1 MSDDA
6 ADGEGVSTGA
16 DPAET
21 RVDVQPV
28 DTGALPTRSGP
39 IPEQDGRGKPVLE
52 LRDVSTHYGLV
63 AVLRNVN
70 VEIFPGEMVCLL
82 GGNASG
88 KTTTLKTIL
97 GYVKPTEGDVVLDG
111 EVVTGL
117 PTSEVVS
124 KGISMVPENR
134 RLFANMTV
142 SENLDL
148 GAYQRKDKAK
158 IAADREKVLETFPR
172 IRERLKQKAGTLSG
186 GEQQMVAM
194 GRALMAD
201 PKVLLMDEPSMGLA
215 PILVEQVF
223 EIIKQIRALGRT
235 VFVVEQ
241 NANMALSIA
250 DRGYVIQTGQVVLA
264 DTAKNLLD
272 NPLMREAYL
281 GEL

>member
-1 MSDDA
+1 MT
-6 ADGEGVSTGA
+6 ADGDGA
-16 DPAET
+16 
-21 RVDVQPV
+21 
-28 DTGALPTRSGP
+28 
-39 IPEQDGRGKPVLE
+39 KPVLE
-52 LRDVSTHYGLV
+52 LRNVSTHYGLV
-63 AVLRNVN
+63 AVLRNVDME
-70 VEIFPGEMVCLL
+70 VFAGEMVCLL

-97 GYVKPTEGDVVLDG
+97 GYVTPSEGEVLLDG
-111 EVVTGL
+111 ERVSGM
-117 PTSEVVS
+117 PTTEVV
-124 KGISMVPENR
+124 KRGVSMVPENR
-134 RLFANMTV
+134 RLFPDMTV
-142 SENLDL
+142 EENLRL
-148 GAYQRKDKAK
+148 GSYLRR
-158 IAADREKVLETFPR
+158 DRRQVEEVREQVLETFPR
-172 IRERLKQKAGTLSG
+172 IRERLRQKAGTLSG

-223 EIIKQIRALGRT
+223 EIITSIRELGKT

-264 DTAKNLLD
+264 DTAEHLLA

>member
-6 ADGEGVSTGA
+6 TT
-16 DPAET
+16 ET
-21 RVDVQPV
+21 PTRDARTVASDVQPV
-28 DTGALPTRSGP
+28 QTEAMPTPAQPAASGDGDRRP
-39 IPEQDGRGKPVLE
+39 ILE
-52 LRDVSTHYGLV
+52 LRNVSTHYGLV

-70 VEIFPGEMVCLL
+70 VGIYAGEMVCLL

-88 KTTTLKTIL
+88 KTTTLRTIL
-97 GYVKPTEGDVVLDG
+97 GFVEPSEGEVLLDG
-111 EVVTGL
+111 EVVSGL
-117 PTSEVVS
+117 PTTQIVRR
-124 KGISMVPENR
+124 GISMVPENR

-142 SENLDL
+142 AENLEL
-148 GAYQRKDKAK
+148 GAYQRKDKGKVAE
-158 IAADREKVLETFPR
+158 DRERILETFPR
-172 IRERLKQKAGTLSG
+172 IRERLRQKAGTLSG

-223 EIIKQIRALGRT
+223 EIIKSIRSLGRT
-235 VFVVEQ
+235 IFVVEQ

-250 DRGYVIQTGQVVLA
+250 DRGYVIQTGEVVLA
-264 DTAKNLLD
+264 DTAQNLLD

>member
-1 MSDDA
+1 MS
-6 ADGEGVSTGA
+6 GNG
-16 DPAET
+16 
-21 RVDVQPV
+21 
-28 DTGALPTRSGP
+28 RS
-39 IPEQDGRGKPVLE
+39 PVLE

-63 AVLRNVN
+63 AVLRDVDM
-70 VEIFPGEMVCLL
+70 EIYAGEMVCLL

-97 GYVKPTEGDVVLDG
+97 GYVAPSEGQVLLDG
-111 EVVTGL
+111 EVVSGL
-117 PTSEVVS
+117 STTEIVRRGV
-124 KGISMVPENR
+124 SMVPENR
-134 RLFANMTV
+134 RLFPDMTV
-142 SENLDL
+142 DENLQL
-148 GAYQRKDKAK
+148 GAYLRRDRKGVTEV
-158 IAADREKVLETFPR
+158 RNTVLETFPR

-223 EIIKQIRALGRT
+223 EIIKTIRELGKT

-250 DRGYVIQTGQVVLA
+250 DRGYVLSTGRVVLEGSA
-264 DTAKNLLD
+264 QELL
-272 NPLMREAYL
+272 NHEELRKAYL
-281 GEL
+281 GR

>member
-1 MSDDA
+1 MSDEA
-6 ADGEGVSTGA
+6 PPTARPTV

-21 RVDVQPV
+21 GVEVQPV
-28 DTGALPTRSGP
+28 DTAALPTHDESTP
-39 IPEQDGRGKPVLE
+39 VQDGERRPVLE

-158 IAADREKVLETFPR
+158 IAEDREKVLETFPR